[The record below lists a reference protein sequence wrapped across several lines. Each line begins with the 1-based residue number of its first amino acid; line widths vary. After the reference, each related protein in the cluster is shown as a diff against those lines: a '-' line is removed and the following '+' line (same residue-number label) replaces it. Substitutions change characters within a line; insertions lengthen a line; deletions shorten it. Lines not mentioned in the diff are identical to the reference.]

1 VSFTGSTAV
10 GKSAMHN
17 AADTM
22 QRVTLELGGKSA
34 HIALDGANVEQAGV
48 KDSPSLAYEARMG
61 RLKRKAP
68 MLTNDCA
75 IRRLGPH

>member
-1 VSFTGSTAV
+1 LVAVSLKGYGRTYGQPGCRQVSFTGSTAV

-48 KDSPSLAYEARMG
+48 KEFAVVGLRG
-61 RLKRKAP
+61 
-68 MLTNDCA
+68 
-75 IRRLGPH
+75 